1 MSNHKKI
8 PLSPMDAAW
17 FFVETPQ
24 TPANVG
30 PLLIFTPP
38 PDAPDTFIM
47 DFVEQWRA
55 SRTYAAPFNYVV
67 RRTPTPHWEVLS
79 DDQIDLDHHVRH
91 LALPAPGGERE
102 LGVMIS
108 RLHSHPLD
116 MSRPLWEC
124 YVVEGL
130 EGRRFALYM
139 KLHHGQFDGMGATS
153 LIEKVMT
160 RDPVARDL
168 LPPWTVGVKGNSR
181 PDDRPKADP
190 PTPLAQEDGR
200 SIPTGVAHVV
210 DGAGDLAGGIVHA
223 AANAGSAV
231 SAIARMT
238 SKIMLGKG
246 RDLTGP
252 FQAPRAIFNGRVS
265 AQRRFAT
272 QHYDLGRFKA
282 LAKAADVTINDVFL
296 SVSGGALRRYLAE
309 LDALSKRSII
319 GQVPVNVRKND
330 SGAVGNQIGFI
341 YARLHTDISDPV
353 QRLQAVHRSTQAAK
367 AVQEALPDGAVTPFT
382 MLLTGPYMAQII
394 LGLGGHVPPAANLVI
409 SNVVGPRQTLYFNG
423 AKVENIYGPSVL
435 FHGQALNI
443 TMSSYAGHANVSFT
457 GCRDSMPHMQKLA
470 VYTGEELGVLEGALG
485 IRADTGNAH

>member
-1 MSNHKKI
+1 
-8 PLSPMDAAW
+8 MDAAW
-17 FFVETPQ
+17 FFVETAQ

-55 SRTYAAPFNYVV
+55 CRTYAAPFNYVI
-67 RRTPTPHWEVLS
+67 RRTPTPHWEILS

-130 EGRRFALYM
+130 ENGRFALYM

-160 RDPVARDL
+160 RDPSARDL
-168 LPPWTVGVKGNSR
+168 LPPWTVGVKGNTR
-181 PDDRPKADP
+181 PGDADKVI
-190 PTPLAQEDGR
+190 PLSLPAQDNGR
-200 SIPTGVAHVV
+200 TVQSGVAQVV
-210 DGAGDLAGGIVHA
+210 DGAGDIAGGLLNA

-231 SAIARMT
+231 TALARMT
-238 SKIMLGKG
+238 SKILIGE
-246 RDLTGP
+246 DNELTGP
-252 FQAPRAIFNGRVS
+252 FQAPRAIFNGRIS

-272 QHYDLGRFKA
+272 QHYDLGRFKV

-309 LDALSKRSII
+309 LDALSKRSIV
-319 GQVPVNVRKND
+319 GQVPVSVRKTD

-341 YARLHTDISDPV
+341 YARLHTDISDPAE
-353 QRLQAVHRSTQAAK
+353 RLQAVHRSTRAAK
-367 AVQEALPDGAVTPFT
+367 AVQESLPDGAVTPFT

-409 SNVVGPRQTLYFNG
+409 SNVVGPKQTLYFNG
-423 AKVENIYGPSVL
+423 AKIENIYGPSVL

-443 TMSSYAGHANVSFT
+443 TMSSYAGRANVSFT

-470 VYTGEELGVLEGALG
+470 VYTGEELANLEASLG
-485 IRADTGNAH
+485 IRADVRGAP